1 MRVRRLIDFGDN
13 READLST
20 QQARAQAPARLPR
33 PHGDGRRPQ
42 GVERAPR
49 PRPQEAF
56 RLIAGTAD
64 RRGAPRDL
72 AADATAPIEPQ
83 FLDKAAPA
91 AEALG
96 RLRRRAEF
104 QRVARGRRKAL
115 DAFTLQAVRREDGDN
130 DPAGPR
136 VGFTITR
143 KVGNA
148 VVRNRIR
155 RRLKEA
161 LRAARLL
168 EAEADHDYVLIAR
181 REALARSFAAL
192 VEDLR
197 RGFRAVQRIQR
208 DKSPAAA
215 QISAEGRDRRS

>member
-1 MRVRRLIDFGDN
+1 M
-13 READLST
+13 
-20 QQARAQAPARLPR
+20 
-33 PHGDGRRPQ
+33 
-42 GVERAPR
+42 
-49 PRPQEAF
+49 
-56 RLIAGTAD
+56 
-64 RRGAPRDL
+64 
-72 AADATAPIEPQ
+72 
-83 FLDKAAPA
+83 
-91 AEALG
+91 
-96 RLRRRAEF
+96 
-104 QRVARGRRKAL
+104 
-115 DAFTLQAVRREDGDN
+115 TLQAAQREEADKG
-130 DPAGPR
+130 ATGPR
-136 VGFTITR
+136 VGFTVTR
-143 KVGNA
+143 KIGNA

-197 RGFRAVQRIQR
+197 RGFRAVQRNQR